1 MVFSYTF
8 FLLFLSDAWAG
19 MPIATKTT
27 AVSAFMQ
34 PSIRPWP
41 NTCNGAKVQKYSH
54 SFVGYVWKIVLT
66 IRVSGVV
73 RYSLST
79 DTPFF

>member
-1 MVFSYTF
+1 MFFSYTF

-34 PSIRPWP
+34 PSIRPLP
-41 NTCNGAKVQKYSH
+41 NTCNGAKVQKYSLP
-54 SFVGYVWKIVLT
+54 FVGYGRKIVLT